1 MFLEQHDFLS
11 SAPQNI
17 KLKKNRFAANCS
29 YTILNLYSAELFP
42 TVVRGVGMGFTVV
55 VSRSLVTPT

>member
-1 MFLEQHDFLS
+1 M
-11 SAPQNI
+11 I
-17 KLKKNRFAANCS
+17 KKNRFAANCS

-55 VSRSLVTPT
+55 VSRFFPFFTIAYSVE